1 MRIEATKAVTA
12 IGQVLQ
18 EQLDHGLLAPG
29 SKLPAE
35 RKLSELFGTTRITV
49 REALLQLEAQGR
61 FIARSAAAGSCR
73 RRVWPTT

>member
-1 MRIEATKAVTA
+1 MRDEATKAVTA

-49 REALLQLEAQGR
+49 REALLQLEPRGR
-61 FIARSAAAGSCR
+61 FIARSVGAGSCR
-73 RRVWPTT
+73 RRAWPTT